1 MAILKPTYMVNN
13 TFNLSPQK
21 LKLIGVT
28 HILSDLDNTL
38 IPWNSSDLSEE
49 LISWVKE
56 LKKYHIELI
65 IVSNNN
71 YERIYEAVKDLDVR
85 IIARAKKPLPFE
97 IKKFVNKK
105 TVVKNKVLFVGDQLL
120 TDIIAGNLAGVRTV
134 LVKPL
139 VDTDMK
145 KTRVNRFFE
154 RPILKL
160 IKTMNKDLTWKEYI

>member
-1 MAILKPTYMVNN
+1 MAILKPTYMIGN
-13 TFNLSPQK
+13 TFNLAPQK

-38 IPWNSSDLSEE
+38 IPWDSSELSED
-49 LISWVKE
+49 LVTWVAE

-71 YERIYEAVKDLDVR
+71 YQRIYEAVKDLDVR
-85 IIARAKKPLPFE
+85 IIPRAKKPLPFE

-105 TVVKNKVLFVGDQLL
+105 TVTKNKVLFVGDQLL
-120 TDIIAGNLAGVRTV
+120 TDVIAGNLSGIRTV

-139 VDTDMK
+139 VDTDMR
-145 KTRVNRFFE
+145 KTRINRFFE

-160 IKTMNKDLTWKEYI
+160 LTAINKDLTWKEHI